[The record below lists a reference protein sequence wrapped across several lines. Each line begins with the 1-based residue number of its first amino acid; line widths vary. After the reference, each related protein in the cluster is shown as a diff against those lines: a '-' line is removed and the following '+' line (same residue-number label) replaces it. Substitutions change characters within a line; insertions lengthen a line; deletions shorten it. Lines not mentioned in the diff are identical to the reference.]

1 MANAAIYPACFG
13 EARVRRAARVD
24 TAQRAII
31 AALKAIGCSVH
42 FIKEPVDLMV
52 GYRSRTLCLEVK
64 TPGAWKLT
72 PQQQLFFATFRG
84 EAYIVEN
91 VDQALEAVL
100 HRKSKA

>member
-1 MANAAIYPACFG
+1 M
-13 EARVRRAARVD
+13 RRAARVD
-24 TAQRAII
+24 ATQKEIVK
-31 AALKAIGCSVH
+31 ALRDIGCTVY
-42 FIKEPVDLMV
+42 IIQEPVDLMV

-100 HRKSKA
+100 QRKSKA

>member
-1 MANAAIYPACFG
+1 M
-13 EARVRRAARVD
+13 RRAARVD
-24 TAQRAII
+24 ATQREIVQ
-31 AALKAIGCSVH
+31 ALRDIGCTVYI
-42 FIKEPVDLMV
+42 IKEPVDLMV

-84 EAYIVEN
+84 EAYIVVN

-100 HRKSKA
+100 QRKSKA